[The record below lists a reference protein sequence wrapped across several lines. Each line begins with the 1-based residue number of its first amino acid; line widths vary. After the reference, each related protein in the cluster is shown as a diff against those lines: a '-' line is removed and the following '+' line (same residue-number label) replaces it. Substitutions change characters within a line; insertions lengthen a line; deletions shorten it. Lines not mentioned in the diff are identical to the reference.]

1 MKKHDWKKGI
11 WIPLFLAGVI
21 AVGALLMLGTYGIP
35 TGRILLHIR
44 EAETLYSREGAY
56 PSFMPELLAAR
67 QDNFTDAIMIKEAAY
82 HDEKPLAYNAFMNPH
97 AVRGDGQDMV
107 GDLLAYAD
115 PNVSKSMSPHY
126 YARYWHGYLVFL
138 KPLLWIFTVSQLR
151 MVNMA
156 VQMLLFAAVVML
168 LGRKCGFRFGLCFA
182 ASVVFLNPAA
192 TAVSFQFSTVLYVV
206 LLSLLAGLLLDGVLW
221 KYNAWGKLFF
231 LAGAAV
237 SFVDLLTYPVAVPG
251 MLLAVFFLL
260 HPQRIRE
267 GILAF
272 IRYGLLWSV
281 GYLGMWAGKWLL
293 ATAVS
298 GSNILQDG
306 LDNVRLRTGEAPGGG
321 MAEGIRCNLE
331 VIRQTP
337 LKWFIIVVLIIT
349 VLLLVFRIYRLSFCA
364 SQLVLLA
371 LTACLPF
378 AWYLVANNHSVI
390 HSFFTYRGM
399 MVTVFGI
406 LCMIGVSVKRN
417 EIKRKQEDRI

>member
-1 MKKHDWKKGI
+1 MDKRDWKKFT
-11 WIPLFLAGVI
+11 WIPLFIVAAIAAG
-21 AVGALLMLGTYGIP
+21 AVLMLAVYCVP
-35 TGRILLHIR
+35 TGRILLHVR
-44 EAETLYSREGAY
+44 DAASLYEQEGTY
-56 PSFMPELLAAR
+56 PNSMPELLAAK

-82 HDEKPLAYNAFMNPH
+82 HDEKSLAYNAFMNPH

-115 PNVSKSMSPHY
+115 PDISKTMIPHY

-151 MVNMA
+151 MVNMTILT
-156 VQMLLFAAVVML
+156 LLFAAVVML

-182 ASVVFLNPAA
+182 ASVAFLNPASV
-192 TAVSFQFSTVLYVV
+192 AVSFQFSTVFYVV
-206 LLSLLAGLLLDGVLW
+206 LISLLAGLSLDELLW
-221 KYNAWGKLFF
+221 KHKAWGKLF
-231 LAGAAV
+231 LLTGAAV

-251 MLLAVFFLL
+251 MLLTVFFLL
-260 HPQRIRE
+260 HPQRIQE

-272 IRYGLLWSV
+272 IRYGLLWSA
-281 GYLGMWAGKWLL
+281 GYLGMWAGKWIL

-321 MAEGIRCNLE
+321 LTEGIRCNLE
-331 VIRQTP
+331 VVRQTP
-337 LKWFIIVVLIIT
+337 FKWLIIAVLIIT
-349 VLLLVFRIYRLSFCA
+349 VLLLVFRVYRLYFCTA
-364 SQLVLLA
+364 QLILLA

-378 AWYLVANNHSVI
+378 AWYVVANNHSVI

-399 MVTVFGI
+399 MVTVFGV
-406 LCMIGVSVKRN
+406 LCMTGVSVK
-417 EIKRKQEDRI
+417 KQEVRI